1 MSNTFRQTIQSLN
14 AEVLSKR
21 HVQAFD
27 GARGRHDAL
36 AAHHTITSVLGT
48 LGDERRDGYAERDAL
63 TRALIAEHQGSPS
76 SFWSAALLLAYYP
89 MLSRLRHRI
98 YGDAIPAGDLD
109 QIVITMFLT
118 VVTEFPLDK
127 KRDRTAM
134 HLRQRTERRVFRLVR
149 EDQRR
154 QEFMRPADPVELEWL
169 DEPEWPEL
177 PGDGHRAPRN
187 AKDAAAA
194 VALLVEHAADVLDGE
209 AFDLMTATTICGRK
223 IPAFLRSVAPDLDGD
238 ERVRIYQRI
247 KRRHSRAL
255 AKVRPAL
262 AHLRCPQHGD
272 ALLCHCSQV
281 SEPKE
286 ARER

>member
-1 MSNTFRQTIQSLN
+1 MSNTFRQTIQSLK
-14 AEVLSKR
+14 AEVLSSR
-21 HVQAFD
+21 HVPIFD
-27 GARGRHDAL
+27 AARGRHEVL
-36 AAHHTITSVLGT
+36 AAHHTITSVLGV
-48 LGDERRDGYAERDAL
+48 LGDERRDGYADRDAL
-63 TRALIAEHQGSPS
+63 TRALIAEHQRSPS

-109 QIVITMFLT
+109 QIVVTMFLS

-134 HLRQRTERRVFRLVR
+134 RLRQRTERRVFRLVR

-154 QEFMRPADPVELEWL
+154 QEVMRLADPVELEWL
-169 DEPEWPEL
+169 DDPQWPEQ
-177 PGDGHRAPRN
+177 PGDDHRGPRN

-194 VALLVEHAADVLDGE
+194 VSLLVEHAADVLDGE

-223 IPAFLRSVAPDLDGD
+223 IPAYLRSVAPDLEGD
-238 ERVRIYQRI
+238 ERTRIYQRI

-272 ALLCHCSQV
+272 ALLCQCSQV

>member
-1 MSNTFRQTIQSLN
+1 LRFS
-14 AEVLSKR
+14 A
-21 HVQAFD
+21 
-27 GARGRHDAL
+27 G
-36 AAHHTITSVLGT
+36 SVPTPREPRLGT
-48 LGDERRDGYAERDAL
+48 LSDERRDGYAERDAL
-63 TRALIAEHQGSPS
+63 TRALIAENQGSPS